1 MRLNAATTSA
11 SITIPHLKS
20 RNRDRAGHGTAHRN
34 LRCAPRQMLKCAL
47 CGRRLEPTAAWKGRG
62 EQYYCNGFCAEA
74 EQVDWPPLAASEL
87 PAIEER
93 GHA

>member
-1 MRLNAATTSA
+1 
-11 SITIPHLKS
+11 
-20 RNRDRAGHGTAHRN
+20 
-34 LRCAPRQMLKCAL
+34 MLKCAL

>member
-1 MRLNAATTSA
+1 MCLVRATA
-11 SITIPHLKS
+11 
-20 RNRDRAGHGTAHRN
+20 RADRG
-34 LRCAPRQMLKCAL
+34 
-47 CGRRLEPTAAWKGRG
+47 WKGRG